1 MVSLKLS
8 QGAKP
13 GIGGV
18 LPGAKVTQE
27 IAEARGVPQG
37 EKCVSPGVPPGVLD
51 AARAGR
57 CSSARMRELA
67 GGKPAGFKLCL
78 GSRVDFLAICKA
90 MVAEG
95 VTPDFV
101 IVDGGEGG
109 TGAAPLE
116 YEDHIGTPL
125 TEGLMTVHNALVGVG
140 LRDRVKDRRQRQG
153 RHRHRHRQA
162 AGAGRRLHQR
172 RARDDDGRR
181 LHPGPDLP
189 HQHLP
194 GRRRDPGPQADARA
208 LDVAD
213 KTERVVRYQE
223 ADRRSRRCR

>member
-1 MVSLKLS
+1 MTSLKLS

-18 LPGAKVTQE
+18 LPGAKVTKE
-27 IAEARGVPQG
+27 IAEARGVPKG
-37 EKCVSPGVPPGVLD
+37 EKCVSPSYHRVFSTPRELVLFM
-51 AARAGR
+51 
-57 CSSARMRELA
+57 ARMRELN

-116 YEDHIGTPL
+116 YEDHVGTPL
-125 TEGLMTVHNALVGVG
+125 TEGLLNVHNCLVGVG
-140 LRDRVKDRRQRQG
+140 RARPGEGRGERQG
-153 RHRHRHRQA
+153 RQRDRRRQA
-162 AGAGRRLHQR
+162 ARAGRRLHQL
-172 RARDDDGRR
+172 RALDDDGRR
-181 LHPGPDLP
+181 LHPG
-189 HQHLP
+189 
-194 GRRRDPGPQADARA
+194 
-208 LDVAD
+208 
-213 KTERVVRYQE
+213 
-223 ADRRSRRCR
+223 ADRATPTPARWASPPRTRAGSAPSTCPTRPSGSSTTRSSASSRRCR